1 MTDLN
6 LNYIL
11 NEQFSCSVIPDSLWP
26 HGLQHARL
34 PCLLPAPR
42 ACSNSCP
49 SSQWWHPTISS
60 SVTAFSACPQSFPA
74 SGSFQMS
81 QFFTTGGQ
89 SIGASASASVLP
101 VNIQGWFP
109 LGWTDLLSLLPKDS
123 QESSP
128 APQSETISSSVL
140 SLIYGP
146 TLTPVHDYR
155 KNHCF
160 DYMDLFWQS
169 DLSAF

>member
-1 MTDLN
+1 MFNSVTPWNVALQAP
-6 LNYIL
+6 LPSTIFQSL
-11 NEQFSCSVIPDSLWP
+11 FKFMSSESVILSNHLILCHSLLF
-26 HGLQHARL
+26 HL
-34 PCLLPAPR
+34 
-42 ACSNSCP
+42 
-49 SSQWWHPTISS
+49 
-60 SVTAFSACPQSFPA
+60 QSFPA
-74 SGSFQMS
+74 SGSFPMNQLFAS
-81 QFFTTGGQ
+81 GGQ

>member
-1 MTDLN
+1 MFNSVTPWNVALQAP
-6 LNYIL
+6 LPSTISQSL
-11 NEQFSCSVIPDSLWP
+11 FEFMSIESVILSNHLILCHSLLF
-26 HGLQHARL
+26 HL
-34 PCLLPAPR
+34 
-42 ACSNSCP
+42 
-49 SSQWWHPTISS
+49 
-60 SVTAFSACPQSFPA
+60 QSFPA
-74 SGSFQMS
+74 SGSFPMNQLFAS
-81 QFFTTGGQ
+81 GGQ

-101 VNIQGWFP
+101 VNTQGWFP

-140 SLIYGP
+140 RLVYGP
-146 TLTPVHDYR
+146 ALTPVHDYR